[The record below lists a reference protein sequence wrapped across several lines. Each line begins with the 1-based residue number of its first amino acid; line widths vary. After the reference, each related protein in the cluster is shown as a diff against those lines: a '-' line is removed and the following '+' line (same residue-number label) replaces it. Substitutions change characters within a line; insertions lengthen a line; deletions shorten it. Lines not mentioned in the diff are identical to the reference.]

1 MPAQSKIDMLEK
13 VNAALDASDGVY
25 VIDYQGL
32 SVKESQELRRN
43 LTQSGATM
51 KVFKNNIVRIALE
64 QKGMPE
70 IDDVL
75 VGTCA
80 YVFYEK
86 DAAAAAKAIKEEA
99 DKLKK
104 LEFKGGIVD
113 GTAITADQAKA
124 YADLPSHDQVMAQLA
139 GLISGFAR
147 DIAVCVKEV
156 PAGLARAIKA
166 INEEQ
171 EAA

>member
-64 QKGMPE
+64 QRGMPE

>member
-13 VNAALDASDGVY
+13 INATLDVSDGMY

-51 KVFKNNIVRIALE
+51 KVFKNNLVRIALE
-64 QKGMPE
+64 QRNMPQ

-80 YVFYEK
+80 YVFYQK
-86 DAAAAAKAIKEEA
+86 DAAAAAKAIKEES
-99 DKLKK
+99 KK
-104 LEFKGGIVD
+104 LNKLAFKGGIVD
-113 GTAITADQAKA
+113 GAAITAAERIRN
-124 YADLPSHDQVMAQLA
+124 M
-139 GLISGFAR
+139 IR
-147 DIAVCVKEV
+147 
-156 PAGLARAIKA
+156 
-166 INEEQ
+166 
-171 EAA
+171 